1 MKKTKELK
9 KQVLQVCMT
18 RGDARLIEAKAIEN
32 GQGLSAY
39 CREALLESLN
49 SKSEQVQND

>member
-9 KQVLQVCMT
+9 RQVLQICMT
-18 RGDARLIEAKAIEN
+18 KQDARRVEAKAIEN
-32 GQGLSAY
+32 GKGLSAY